1 MRKQRF
7 ITSPSLVRKER
18 TEIAKTCEVGQIEE
32 LIQIVKGQW
41 KFVYTE
47 RILLC
52 HFIHIYGEQWISV
65 VIIEE
70 IKTKITTEFKV
81 RERSERDGI
90 KEKLARNKDSEVQ
103 KHASFIKKR
112 LDTI

>member
-1 MRKQRF
+1 M
-7 ITSPSLVRKER
+7 
-18 TEIAKTCEVGQIEE
+18 
-32 LIQIVKGQW
+32 
-41 KFVYTE
+41 YTE

-52 HFIHIYGEQWISV
+52 HFIYIYGEQWISV

-112 LDTI
+112 LDTIWDMKYEIQEMIIDSNVEDEIVDKWVNITNEKFESIRS